1 MNNLDLCIVAVI
13 IAWAQVLNWMPYGNS
28 MPCVC
33 QVLLHGGT
41 WTEASCAFLAARSC
55 ALLAARS
62 YAFHVLLLK
71 PFCCVIALTC
81 GSLADKSLTW
91 LLFVLLFLRCW
102 QEKVRLVKGC
112 QTTKVQKGLHSNST
126 RWCYNVLFVTR
137 AGGLGA
143 ADIIEWIS
151 FLESVTVWLE

>member
-1 MNNLDLCIVAVI
+1 M
-13 IAWAQVLNWMPYGNS
+13 LNWMPYGNS
-28 MPCVC
+28 MLCVC

-81 GSLADKSLTW
+81 ESLADKSLAVRHSAM
-91 LLFVLLFLRCW
+91 LAYMLF
-102 QEKVRLVKGC
+102 ESIG
-112 QTTKVQKGLHSNST
+112 T
-126 RWCYNVLFVTR
+126 FVH
-137 AGGLGA
+137 
-143 ADIIEWIS
+143 DINMKA
-151 FLESVTVWLE
+151 